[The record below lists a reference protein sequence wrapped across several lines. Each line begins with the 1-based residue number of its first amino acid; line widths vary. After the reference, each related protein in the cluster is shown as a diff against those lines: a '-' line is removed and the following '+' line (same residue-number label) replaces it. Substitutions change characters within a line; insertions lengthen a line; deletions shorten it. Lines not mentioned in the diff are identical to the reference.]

1 MNEQRKGRII
11 LFSAAIIFAAITIIS
26 VIFYIIDSRKTA
38 TLHTIIAPSF
48 AKVLVNNKKF
58 SANQDIRLEPGEY
71 NITVQADGFQ
81 TREQQLVLHDQEI
94 TTLALYL
101 NPNEGDAFTW
111 YEIHGDEYAYY
122 LSASNYL
129 ANQSANEYAAKYPV
143 SAILPFTVV
152 EVDPV
157 TYDWVEY
164 KVGGGKFDGC
174 ASDYCIK
181 ITDTT
186 GGNREKA
193 LDKIRE
199 KGFNPDDYQILYE
212 ETPIKPLP
220 TN

>member
-1 MNEQRKGRII
+1 MNNQKKGKLIIFGGIVFFCVIVIMSII
-11 LFSAAIIFAAITIIS
+11 L
-26 VIFYIIDSRKTA
+26 YIIDSRKTA

-48 AKVLVNNKKF
+48 AKIIINNKTF
-58 SANQDIRLEPGEY
+58 TPNHDIRLEPGEY
-71 NITVQADGFQ
+71 TVAVQAENFQ
-81 TREQQLVLHDQEI
+81 SQEQKLTLEDHQT

-101 NPNEGDAFTW
+101 DPNDGNAFTW
-111 YEIHGDEYAYY
+111 YETHDKEYSYF

-129 ANQSANEYAAKYPV
+129 ANQSATEYAEKYPI

-157 TYDWVEY
+157 TYDWTEY

-174 ASDYCIK
+174 NSDYCIK

-199 KGFNPDDYQILYE
+199 KGFNPNDYQILYE
-212 ETPIKPLP
+212 ETPIQPLP
-220 TN
+220 